1 MEYFKQQY
9 TIVAS
14 EMDITYHITP
24 NAIMLYFQDCFA
36 RYLTKHNLAAFDIIK
51 QNKIWVI
58 TEFDLNYKQE
68 RPLWAEDITAEL
80 CFKEIGSIRIYV
92 DFRMRN
98 HLGEVFAEGTSC
110 WVIIDSV
117 TKRPFAAKE
126 MLNAGGIFGTE
137 EGYMKIAP
145 QQSSQKVFNKEVEH
159 QVNVTDL
166 DFNGHVCN
174 RSYLS
179 IAMATAPIDFIKT
192 TTPKRFNIKFVRES
206 FMGEVL
212 TCKVYK
218 AADNANIYWH
228 SIVNSAGKDICSIYS
243 EWTTENTGLEKDVSE
258 LIPRA

>member
-1 MEYFKQQY
+1 MKTFKQQY
-9 TIVAS
+9 TILAS

-36 RYLTKHNLAAFDIIK
+36 RYLTRHRLAAFDIIK

-68 RPLWAEDITAEL
+68 RPLWAEDITVEL
-80 CFKEIGSIRIYV
+80 CFREIGSIRIYV
-92 DFRMRN
+92 DFSILNSR
-98 HLGEVFAEGTSC
+98 GEIFAEGSSC

-126 MLNAGGIFGTE
+126 LLNAGGIFDAE
-137 EGYMKIAP
+137 EGRMKIAP
-145 QQSSQKVFNKEVEH
+145 QISNQKEFYKQVEH

-179 IAMATAPIDFIKT
+179 IAMSTAPIDFIKA

-206 FMGEVL
+206 FMGDLL
-212 TCKVYK
+212 TCKVSK
-218 AADNANIYWH
+218 AADKEGVYWH
-228 SIVNSAGKDICSIYS
+228 SIVNKDGKEICTIYS

>member
-1 MEYFKQQY
+1 MDYFKQQY

-36 RYLTKHNLAAFDIIK
+36 RYLTQHHLAAFDIIK

-58 TEFDLNYKQE
+58 TEFDLNYRGE
-68 RPLWAEDITAEL
+68 RPLWGEDISVEL
-80 CFKEIGSIRIYV
+80 NFTEISSIRIYV
-92 DFRMRN
+92 DFRILN
-98 HLGEVFAEGTSC
+98 HRGDVFADGTSS

-117 TKRPFAAKE
+117 SKRPFPAKE
-126 MLNAGGIFGTE
+126 MLQKGGIVGSA
-137 EGYMKIAP
+137 EGRTKILP
-145 QQSSQKVFNKEVEH
+145 HISDQKEFYKEVEH
-159 QVNVTDL
+159 TVNVTDL

-179 IAMATAPIDFIKT
+179 IAMATAPMDFIKT
-192 TTPKRFNIKFVRES
+192 TTPKRFSIKFVRES

-218 AADNANIYWH
+218 AGDCDNVYWH
-228 SIVNSAGKDICSIYS
+228 SIMNGDGKDICTIYS

>member
-1 MEYFKQQY
+1 MKTFQQQY
-9 TIVAS
+9 TILAS

-36 RYLTKHNLAAFDIIK
+36 RYLTLHRLAAFDIIK

-58 TEFDLNYKQE
+58 TEFDVNFKKE
-68 RPLWAEDITAEL
+68 KPLWAETITVEIWFTEL
-80 CFKEIGSIRIYV
+80 SSVRSYV
-92 DFRMRN
+92 DYRI
-98 HLGEVFAEGTSC
+98 LDGKGEVFAEGTSC

-126 MLNAGGIFGTE
+126 LLNASGILGTE
-137 EGYMKIAP
+137 DKRTRIAP
-145 QQSSQKVFNKEVEH
+145 QISSKKVFYQKEEH

-192 TTPKRFNIKFVRES
+192 TTPKRFNIKFVREA

-212 TCKVYK
+212 TCNVYK
-218 AADNANIYWH
+218 AEDCADVYWH
-228 SIVNSAGKDICSIYS
+228 TIVNSAGKEICAIYS
-243 EWTTENTGLEKDVSE
+243 EWTKENTGLEKDVSE
-258 LIPRA
+258 LIPRE